1 MFLASIKFLFSLS
14 SECQEALGME
24 DGAISDAQISAS
36 SQWDAN
42 HAAKQGRLHFQAVSG
57 KAGSWSAKANDL
69 NQWLQIDL
77 GNQHAKVTRVATQ
90 GRNAYSQWVTKYK
103 LQYSDDGVNFQ
114 YYQENGSI
122 KVSYAFFHETNI
134 DYIFNSRGITSTFI
148 RKIKTLKTVEL
159 FCTLKYVFP

>member
-1 MFLASIKFLFSLS
+1 MTNHVFSAFIKFLFTMS

-42 HAAKQGRLHFQAVSG
+42 HAAKQGRLHC
-57 KAGSWSAKANDL
+57 
-69 NQWLQIDL
+69 
-77 GNQHAKVTRVATQ
+77 NQHAKVTRVATQ
-90 GRNAYSQWVTKYK
+90 GRNAAYSQWVTKYK

-114 YYQENGSI
+114 YYQENGAI
-122 KVSYAFFHETNI
+122 KVSYAFFHEINL

-148 RKIKTLKTVEL
+148 YKRKTLKPIEL

>member
-1 MFLASIKFLFSLS
+1 
-14 SECQEALGME
+14 ME

-57 KAGSWSAKANDL
+57 KAGSWSAKANDR

-114 YYQENGSI
+114 YYQENGAI
-122 KVSYAFFHETNI
+122 KVSYAFFHKTNI
-134 DYIFNSRGITSTFI
+134 DYIFNSRSITSTFI
-148 RKIKTLKTVEL
+148 CKIKTRKPLEL
-159 FCTLKYVFP
+159 FCTLEYMSSLNITRRFSW

>member
-1 MFLASIKFLFSLS
+1 MLLFAFVSPLPISFFAQRFSETLLKLFLCQF

-57 KAGSWSAKANDL
+57 KAGSWSAQFNDL

-90 GRNAYSQWVTKYK
+90 GRNAAYSQWVTKYK

-114 YYQENGSI
+114 YYQENGAI
-122 KVSYAFFHETNI
+122 KVGYAFFQKQI
-134 DYIFNSRGITSTFI
+134 
-148 RKIKTLKTVEL
+148 
-159 FCTLKYVFP
+159 

>member
-1 MFLASIKFLFSLS
+1 
-14 SECQEALGME
+14 ME

-57 KAGSWSAKANDL
+57 KAGSWSAQFNNL

-90 GRNAYSQWVTKYK
+90 GRNASYSQWVTKYK

-114 YYQENGSI
+114 YYWEHGAI
-122 KVSYAFFHETNI
+122 KVRFAYLN
-134 DYIFNSRGITSTFI
+134 Y
-148 RKIKTLKTVEL
+148 TLIN
-159 FCTLKYVFP
+159 